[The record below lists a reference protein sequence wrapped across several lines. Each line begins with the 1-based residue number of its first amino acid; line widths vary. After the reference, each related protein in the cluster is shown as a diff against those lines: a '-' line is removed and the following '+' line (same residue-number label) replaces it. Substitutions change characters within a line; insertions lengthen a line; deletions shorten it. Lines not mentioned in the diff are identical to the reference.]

1 MAINKK
7 KDKLTINFVYKV
19 VLLTVTIAFVI
30 AMLLV
35 IIKPFKYRA
44 LNNIPSITAN
54 EITTQSPSNNTQYF
68 VFIYEKD
75 NDETD
80 MVKDK
85 VVEYARYTQN
95 NSEAKKIYVLEK
107 TEDNSNTIL
116 GFLSVSFDAEN
127 GYPCLLMIS
136 SGSVAQTKDTVSTIL
151 TTLDSE
157 MANK

>member
-1 MAINKK
+1 MTINKK
-7 KDKLTINFVYKV
+7 KEQLTINSIYKV
-19 VLLTVTIAFVI
+19 VLLVVTVAFVI

-54 EITTQSPSNNTQYF
+54 EITTQKPNNNTQYF

-80 MVKDK
+80 MVTSK

-95 NSEAKKIYVLEK
+95 NSEAKKIYILEK
-107 TEDNSNTIL
+107 TDKNSNIIL
-116 GFLSVSFDAEN
+116 DFLSASFDAEN

-157 MANK
+157 MKNK